1 MMNQL
6 LCKNNKSSESTQIS
20 LGTTN
25 QEEVEDFYNKCHE
38 PEQLQNKYIFTFGY
52 GNRTN
57 YDSFLAYLQNNDIK
71 YVIDV
76 RKNPRAWTRRWY
88 GDKIQEFCLSK
99 NIEYISKI
107 DLGNTS
113 GNQKWIPTNQKK
125 AKAALREV
133 AEITQQ
139 GTVLLLC
146 AEMNPDKCHRVD
158 VAEKLA
164 KLVSLPVKHLL

>member
-1 MMNQL
+1 MDKLICTKNQ
-6 LCKNNKSSESTQIS
+6 SSQSPQIS
-20 LGTTN
+20 ISTTSE
-25 QEEVEDFYNKCHE
+25 EEVEDFCKRCNE
-38 PEQLQNKYIFTFGY
+38 SELPENEYIFTFGY
-52 GNRTN
+52 GNRKN
-57 YDSFLAYLQNNDIK
+57 YDLFLGYLQNYDIK

-88 GDKIQEFCLSK
+88 GDKIEEFCLSK

-113 GNQKWIPTNQKK
+113 GIQKWIPPNLKK

>member
-1 MMNQL
+1 MMNKL
-6 LCKNNKSSESTQIS
+6 LGKNNESSQSAQIS
-20 LGTTN
+20 LSTTN
-25 QEEVEDFYNKCHE
+25 KEEVESFCEKCNE
-38 PEQLQNKYIFTFGY
+38 SEQLENEYIFTFGY
-52 GNRTN
+52 GNRKN
-57 YDSFLAYLQNNDIK
+57 YDLFLAYLQSYDIK

-88 GDKIQEFCLSK
+88 GDKIEEFCFSK
-99 NIEYISKI
+99 NVKYISKI

-113 GNQKWIPTNQKK
+113 GTQKWIPPNQKK

>member
-1 MMNQL
+1 MDKLICTKNQ
-6 LCKNNKSSESTQIS
+6 SSQSPQIS
-20 LGTTN
+20 LSTTTE
-25 QEEVEDFYNKCHE
+25 EEVEDFCKRCNE
-38 PEQLQNKYIFTFGY
+38 SELPENEYIFTFGY
-52 GNRTN
+52 GNRQN
-57 YDSFLAYLQNNDIK
+57 YDLFLAYLQNNDIK

-88 GDKIQEFCLSK
+88 GDKIQEVCLSK
-99 NIEYISKI
+99 NIQYISKI

-113 GNQKWIPTNQKK
+113 GTQKWVPPNQKK
-125 AKAALREV
+125 AKAALGEV

-146 AEMNPDKCHRVD
+146 AEMNPEKCHRVE

-164 KLVSLPVKHLL
+164 KLVSLPVKHLP

>member
-1 MMNQL
+1 MDKLICTKNQ
-6 LCKNNKSSESTQIS
+6 SSQSPQIS
-20 LGTTN
+20 LSTTSE
-25 QEEVEDFYNKCHE
+25 EEVEDFCKRRNE
-38 PEQLQNKYIFTFGY
+38 SELPENEYIFTFGY
-52 GNRTN
+52 GNRKN
-57 YDSFLAYLQNNDIK
+57 YDLFLEYLQKYDIK

-76 RKNPRAWTRRWY
+76 RKTPRAWTRRWY
-88 GDKIQEFCLSK
+88 GDKIEEFCFSQ

-113 GNQKWIPTNQKK
+113 GTQKWMPPNQKK
-125 AKAALREV
+125 AQAALREV

>member
-1 MMNQL
+1 MNKL
-6 LCKNNKSSESTQIS
+6 LCQNNESSLSAQIS
-20 LGTTN
+20 LSTTN
-25 QEEVEDFYNKCHE
+25 KEEVEDFCEKCNE
-38 PEQLQNKYIFTFGY
+38 SEQLENEYIFTFGY
-52 GNRTN
+52 GNRQN
-57 YDSFLAYLQNNDIK
+57 YDLFLAYIQNNNIK

-99 NIEYISKI
+99 NIQYISKI

-113 GNQKWIPTNQKK
+113 GTQKWIPPNQKK

-146 AEMNPDKCHRVD
+146 AEMNPEKCHRVD

-164 KLVSLPVKHLL
+164 KLVSLPVRHLL

>member
-1 MMNQL
+1 MMNKLICQ
-6 LCKNNKSSESTQIS
+6 NNESSESVPIS
-20 LGTTN
+20 ISTTSK
-25 QEEVEDFYNKCHE
+25 EEVENFCTQCNE
-38 PEQLQNKYIFTFGY
+38 FEQSENEYIFTFGY
-52 GNRTN
+52 GNRKN
-57 YDSFLAYLQNNDIK
+57 YDLFLAYLQNYNIK

-88 GDKIQEFCLSK
+88 GDKIEEFCCSK

-113 GNQKWIPTNQKK
+113 GTQKWIPPHQKK
-125 AKAALREV
+125 AKAALRDV

-146 AEMNPDKCHRVD
+146 AEMNPDKCHRVE
-158 VAEKLA
+158 VAEQLS
-164 KLVSLPVKHLL
+164 KLVALPVKHLL

>member
-1 MMNQL
+1 MDKL
-6 LCKNNKSSESTQIS
+6 ICTKNLSSQSPQIS
-20 LGTTN
+20 LDTTSE
-25 QEEVEDFYNKCHE
+25 EEVEDFCKRCNE
-38 PEQLQNKYIFTFGY
+38 SELPENEYIYTFGY
-52 GNRTN
+52 GNRKN
-57 YDSFLAYLQNNDIK
+57 YDLFLAYLQNYDIK

-88 GDKIQEFCLSK
+88 GDKIEEFCFSQ
-99 NIEYISKI
+99 NIGYISKI

-113 GNQKWIPTNQKK
+113 GTQKWMPPNQKK
-125 AKAALREV
+125 AKAALLEV

-164 KLVSLPVKHLL
+164 KLVSLPVKHLP

>member
-1 MMNQL
+1 MMNKL
-6 LCKNNKSSESTQIS
+6 ICEKNKSSESGHIS
-20 LGTTN
+20 VITN
-25 QEEVEDFYNKCHE
+25 NKEEVENFPNKSNE
-38 PEQLQNKYIFTFGY
+38 YDQLQDKYIFTFGY

-57 YDSFLAYLQNNDIK
+57 YDLFLEYLENNDIK

-88 GDKIQEFCLSK
+88 GDKIEQFCLSI

-113 GNQKWIPTNQKK
+113 GTKQWIPPNPKK

-139 GTVLLLC
+139 GRVLLLC